1 MVATKRMITK
11 HIIQSMGA
19 GYMHYIELDA
29 KTVKR
34 VTAGGNK
41 RVVCDLNNTISLHAA
56 VMKTKEGMYYLMIS
70 AANLKKLNAKAGS
83 TVKAEIEIDT
93 SELQF
98 NMPEEF
104 AEVIATDPAAKKIF
118 DTLTP
123 GNKRGLIALVNIV
136 KSTDKKIERALLI
149 AAKLKVGV
157 SSPAKILQKGL

>member
-1 MVATKRMITK
+1 MITK

-34 VTAGGNK
+34 ITAKGNK
-41 RVVCDLNNTISLHAA
+41 RVVCKLNNTISVHAA

-70 AANLKKLNAKAGS
+70 AANLKKLNVKAGS
-83 TVKAEIEIDT
+83 TIKADIAIDT

-98 NMPEEF
+98 NIPEEF
-104 AEVIATDPAAKKIF
+104 AEVIATDPVAKKIF
-118 DTLTP
+118 DSLTP
-123 GNKRGLIALVNIV
+123 GNKRGLIALLNMV

-149 AAKLKVGV
+149 AQKIKMGIT
-157 SSPAKILQKGL
+157 SPAKILKKD